1 MSDQPRSAPGGL
13 WAHLTSPGNWT
24 DRRSVGVAWVIWL
37 VVLVGVS
44 IAVVQAPR
52 DRTVTPNYRV
62 AAERW
67 VASAPLYD
75 EGQHGYLYPP
85 QSALWYVPLV
95 KVPEPVGEVA
105 WRVLCVGLYA
115 GGLWRLMRL
124 AGGFG
129 ASGGGSGGELE
140 GERARWGGLAGPAG
154 WAGLFFVASLLTL
167 PMLLGSLRNGQ
178 MNVVLAGTMMLA
190 AAAAGEK
197 RWWWATAW
205 LVLGVIAKPL
215 GVVPMLLL
223 WAIHPAMWWRMPIGL
238 TLYLL
243 IGFAHPDLAYALE
256 QNKAGVAKVL
266 EAGAPGA
273 GVFADWT
280 GAMTRLGV
288 DVPPMVATI
297 SRVLAA
303 GGVLGLCWWA
313 DRRLGRVRGAIVLLG
328 LAAGYLML
336 FNPRTEGNS
345 YVIVTPAFAAFAC
358 WALLTDWPGAER
370 VRRWGIVAAVA
381 CVGMSAVHELWPENK
396 DRVLR
401 PAMTLVFMAWAAS
414 QAFARRPVAPFA
426 ETHEGLSPGPASGTL
441 RSSGAE

>member
-1 MSDQPRSAPGGL
+1 MNDL
-13 WAHLTSPGNWT
+13 WKHLTSPGKWT
-24 DRRSVGVAWVIWL
+24 DRRSVKVAWVIWL
-37 VVLVGVS
+37 AVLVGVS
-44 IAVVQAPR
+44 IAVARAPR
-52 DRTVTPNYRV
+52 DRTVTPNYRI

-75 EGQHGYLYPP
+75 KGQHGYLYPP

-95 KVPEPVGEVA
+95 KLPEPVGEVA
-105 WRVLCVGLYA
+105 WRVLCLGLYA
-115 GGLWRLMRL
+115 GGLWRLARL
-124 AGGFG
+124 AGGR
-129 ASGGGSGGELE
+129 SEDRSGGE
-140 GERARWGGLAGPAG
+140 RWGGEARGG
-154 WAGLFFVASLLTL
+154 WAGLFFVATLLTL

-190 AAAAGEK
+190 VVAVGEK

-215 GVVPMLLL
+215 GVVPLLL
-223 WAIHPAMWWRMPIGL
+223 VWAIHRPMWLRMPVGL
-238 TLYLL
+238 AAYLL
-243 IGFAHPDLAYALE
+243 LGFAHPDLSYAIA
-256 QNKAGVAKVL
+256 QSKAGVAKVL

-288 DVPPMVATI
+288 EVPPMVATA

-303 GGVLGLCWWA
+303 GVVLGLSWWA
-313 DRRLGRVRGAIVLLG
+313 DRALGRVRGSIVLLA

-345 YVIVTPAFAAFAC
+345 YVIVTPALAVFAC

-370 VRRWGIVAAVA
+370 ARRWGIVAAVA

-401 PAMTLVFMAWAAS
+401 PAITLVFMAAAAS
-414 QAFARRPVAPFA
+414 QAFVRRPVAGFLDQAPD
-426 ETHEGLSPGPASGTL
+426 LPKPA
-441 RSSGAE
+441 A